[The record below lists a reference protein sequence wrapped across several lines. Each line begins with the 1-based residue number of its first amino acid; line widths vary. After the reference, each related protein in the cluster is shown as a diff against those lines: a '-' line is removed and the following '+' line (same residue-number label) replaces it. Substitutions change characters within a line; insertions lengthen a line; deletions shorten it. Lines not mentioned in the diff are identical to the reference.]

1 MNFIIDVVI
10 RCRRNCV
17 CYVNTVEPQYNKPL
31 YNKVL
36 VIMNNILCHS
46 NSNVRNITL
55 INNKVLL

>member
-31 YNKVL
+31 CNKVL
-36 VIMNNILCHS
+36 VIMNNILRSS
-46 NSNVRNITL
+46 NS
-55 INNKVLL
+55 KM

>member
-17 CYVNTVEPQYNKPL
+17 CYVNTVEPQYSKPL

-46 NSNVRNITL
+46 NS
-55 INNKVLL
+55 KM